1 MVDVE
6 GVICGSLVGDWVSSV
21 GRRSMEYCLVGV
33 EGVGGR
39 VEVGELGV
47 GGVFSGLL
55 TCSELADFNEFG
67 VEEAGAGVGVE
78 KG

>member
-1 MVDVE
+1 
-6 GVICGSLVGDWVSSV
+6 
-21 GRRSMEYCLVGV
+21 MEYCLVGV

-47 GGVFSGLL
+47 GEVFSGLL

-78 KG
+78 RG

>member
-1 MVDVE
+1 
-6 GVICGSLVGDWVSSV
+6 
-21 GRRSMEYCLVGV
+21 MEYCLVGV

-55 TCSELADFNEFG
+55 TCSELADFNEFV
-67 VEEAGAGVGVE
+67 VEGAGAGVGVE